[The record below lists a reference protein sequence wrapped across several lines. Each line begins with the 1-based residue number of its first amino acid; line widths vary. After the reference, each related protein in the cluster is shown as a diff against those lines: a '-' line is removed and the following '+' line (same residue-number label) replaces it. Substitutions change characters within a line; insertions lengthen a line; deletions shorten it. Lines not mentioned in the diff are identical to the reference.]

1 MKNNIGIKIL
11 ISIFGLLIIF
21 NCAGSKKSPD
31 LSPEA
36 SEKTLKN
43 TPKWFI
49 NTPNKEGFRYVAAT
63 STSQDMQLAIN
74 KSRLDAAQT
83 LVGQVGSEMNGHVKR
98 VQEETGL
105 GQDSHII
112 DQFSQTQE
120 QVISTSLNDW
130 KVVEKEVQ
138 EEVSDTGK
146 IYRAFVLVE
155 WDEGAAQKR
164 LLAKIKEDEQ
174 LYTAIRSTEL
184 FEDMEEKVKDYR
196 KRYNK

>member
-1 MKNNIGIKIL
+1 M
-11 ISIFGLLIIF
+11 
-21 NCAGSKKSPD
+21 A
-31 LSPEA
+31 
-36 SEKTLKN
+36 LKN

-49 NTPNKEGFRYVAAT
+49 NTPDKKGYKYVAAT

-74 KSRLDAAQT
+74 KARLDAAQT
-83 LVGQVGSEMNGHVKR
+83 LVGQVGSEMNGLVKR

-105 GQDSHII
+105 GRDSHII

-138 EEVSDTGK
+138 EEASDIGK

-184 FEDMEEKVKDYR
+184 FEEMEEKVEDYR